1 MLFGADTKEL
11 FPLKTLDGAGRKKLL
26 ELNVLG
32 GTDTK
37 KLFSLKMLDGA
48 GIKKTP
54 LIQYVRRYWH
64 KKAASTENARRGCY
78 KRNSSNPKY

>member
-11 FPLKTLDGAGRKKLL
+11 FPLKTVDGAGRKKLL
-26 ELNVLG
+26 ELNALG

-48 GIKKTP
+48 GIKKNSFK
-54 LIQYVRRYWH
+54 LIR
-64 KKAASTENARRGCY
+64 
-78 KRNSSNPKY
+78 